1 MAHQLVSRIGASP
14 LWRAGLASIFILGLA
29 GFAAGV
35 IPQACRSG
43 VFSCAGESA
52 PLAALDGAEVAA
64 LGASEAVIE
73 AGGEAPS
80 SGPPPSSSQAEQE
93 PKAEAAETVAPVLG
107 REPAS
112 ISGNDLVAATFA
124 ALDAGLVTA
133 PAELTSRS
141 VRTVSIGADGQ
152 PEAAVADVAPLE
164 PESGD
169 TSASASAEPAPVVE
183 ASAEPETPP
192 PSEPEVEPQSS
203 EVRVAEASE
212 AISSEEVSTAAYAP
226 MREGNAIV
234 TGKGANVRSLP
245 QKGGSEVL
253 FALAGGAEVT
263 VVQMSKGWAKIV
275 DAQGRN
281 GWIYGDYLRR

>member
-1 MAHQLVSRIGASP
+1 LAHQLVSRIGASP

-52 PLAALDGAEVAA
+52 PLAAFDGAEVAA

-80 SGPPPSSSQAEQE
+80 SGPPPSSSQEQE
-93 PKAEAAETVAPVLG
+93 PEAEVAPVLG

-152 PEAAVADVAPLE
+152 PETAVADVAPLG
-164 PESGD
+164 PEGGD
-169 TSASASAEPAPVVE
+169 TTASAEPAPVVE

>member
-1 MAHQLVSRIGASP
+1 LAHQLVSRIGASP

-64 LGASEAVIE
+64 LGASEAAIE

-80 SGPPPSSSQAEQE
+80 SGPPPSPSQVEWE
-93 PKAEAAETVAPVLG
+93 PEAEAVAPVLG

-152 PEAAVADVAPLE
+152 PETAVADVAPLE
-164 PESGD
+164 PEGGD
-169 TSASASAEPAPVVE
+169 TTASASAEPAPVVE
-183 ASAEPETPP
+183 ASAEPETP

>member
-1 MAHQLVSRIGASP
+1 
-14 LWRAGLASIFILGLA
+14 LWRAGLASIFILALA

-64 LGASEAVIE
+64 LGASEAAIE

-80 SGPPPSSSQAEQE
+80 SGPPRSSSQEQE
-93 PKAEAAETVAPVLG
+93 PEAAVAPVLG

-152 PEAAVADVAPLE
+152 PETEVAPLE
-164 PESGD
+164 PEAAAPTTASEPP
-169 TSASASAEPAPVVE
+169 SAEAPVSEPSAEPVVE
-183 ASAEPETPP
+183 Q
-192 PSEPEVEPQSS
+192 QSS
-203 EVRVAEASE
+203 DVQVAEAS
-212 AISSEEVSTAAYAP
+212 ADVSSEEVSTAAYAP
-226 MREGNAIV
+226 LREGNAIV
-234 TGKGANVRSLP
+234 TGKGANVRSVP

-275 DAQGRN
+275 DAQGRS

>member
-1 MAHQLVSRIGASP
+1 LAHQLVSRIGASP

-64 LGASEAVIE
+64 LGASEAAIE

-80 SGPPPSSSQAEQE
+80 SGPPPSSSQEQE
-93 PKAEAAETVAPVLG
+93 PEAEAAVAPVLG

-152 PEAAVADVAPLE
+152 PETAVADVAPLE
-164 PESGD
+164 PEGGAA
-169 TSASASAEPAPVVE
+169 TTASAEPAPVAE
-183 ASAEPETPP
+183 ASAEPETP

-203 EVRVAEASE
+203 EMRVAEASE